1 MMSLFDKL
9 RRQRLQGLRDGFE
22 DMWGVVIHPK
32 TYYELQCECLSELVR
47 TTATE
52 GEMECIFGLRIIP
65 SWRQAAGE
73 FTIVDEHIGRMIL
86 EGKMVFRGAR
96 GCAR

>member
-9 RRQRLQGLRDGFE
+9 RRQRLEGLRDGFE
-22 DMWGVVIHPK
+22 DMWGVVIHPE
-32 TYYELQCECLSELVR
+32 TYYELQGECWSEIVVR
-47 TTATE
+47 PQTE
-52 GEMECIFGLRIIP
+52 GEMEYIFGLRIIP

-96 GCAR
+96 GCVR